1 MIQGHRSMPVLAVAD
16 VDKSTD
22 FFVNGLG
29 FSHAGTWKDDDGV
42 SNFAIVV
49 LDGITV
55 GLNVGQSKGSGGPW
69 SAYFY
74 VEDIDAYAA
83 QVTGNG
89 VCSAL
94 IMRPSCLTTHVQV
107 LSPSVYQCRHQC
119 AGRDET
125 RALALGDYDID
136 AHT

>member
-74 VEDIDAYAA
+74 VEDIDTYAA

-89 VCSAL
+89 VKPIRDVMNRFYGCRDFDL
-94 IMRPSCLTTHVQV
+94 EDLDGNLLCFGQD
-107 LSPSVYQCRHQC
+107 LSP
-119 AGRDET
+119 GENGPG
-125 RALALGDYDID
+125 L
-136 AHT
+136 